1 MMKTPDIEI
10 KFRTKGS
17 LDVNE
22 CTIAYDDVKVKIVGT
37 EESFIIPFT
46 SIKYVRKQNKQETK

>member
-37 EESFIIPFT
+37 EESFIIPLT
-46 SIKYVRKQNKQETK
+46 SILYQKWIQN